1 MRTSINGALA
11 LILVA
16 AAGPSFAQATT
27 APTTTAST
35 DAEGAAPSAA
45 DPPRDFTVSG
55 NVAFVSDYR
64 FRGVS
69 LSNTDIAVQGGIT
82 VSHNSGLYAGIWGSS
97 LEDSPTYGHT
107 EFDLIAGY
115 SAEIASGTKI
125 DVGLTYYM
133 YPNGHG
139 PRNYVE
145 PYASLSTT
153 LGPVSAK
160 LGAAYAISSDSL
172 GNNDNIYVYTDWSAG
187 IAQTPVTL
195 VAHAGYSN
203 GSLAY
208 VGHYWDWAL
217 GADVALGHHLIAGV
231 RYIDTDINA
240 DSGVKAVDKIFN
252 ERIMFSLT
260 AAF

>member
-1 MRTSINGALA
+1 MRTSIKGALV
-11 LILVA
+11 LILASVSMPA
-16 AAGPSFAQATT
+16 LAQTSE
-27 APTTTAST
+27 P
-35 DAEGAAPSAA
+35 A
-45 DPPRDFTVSG
+45 DPPSDVTVSG

-69 LSNTDIAVQGGIT
+69 LSDNDIAVQGGIT
-82 VSHNSGLYAGIWGSS
+82 VSHSSGLYGGVWGSS
-97 LEDSPTYGHT
+97 LHDNGIVGHT

-115 SAEIASGTKI
+115 SAEVASGTKL
-125 DVGLTYYM
+125 DVGLTYHM
-133 YPNGHG
+133 YPNGNG

-145 PYASLSTT
+145 PYASVSTT
-153 LGPVSAK
+153 LGPVNAK

-217 GADVALGHHLIAGV
+217 GADVALGHHLTAGV

-240 DSGVKAVDKIFN
+240 DSGVKAIDKIFN
-252 ERIMFSLT
+252 ERIMLSLT